1 MPASAHDP
9 FLAAGDAPQDRD
21 ALAEAFATLA
31 IAAGAV
37 AMEVF
42 ERGRVDVRY
51 KGDGSP
57 VCEADE
63 RVEALLL
70 RELARILPGLPIVAE
85 ESAAAGRTPAHER
98 AFLLVDPLDGTREFI
113 AHGAEFTINIA
124 LVADGAPRVGAIFAP
139 ALARL
144 WFGATRAFGVAV
156 EPGHALPPR
165 GEWRE
170 LRARRRPQGGLTA
183 LVSRSHLDAET
194 LAFLDRRNIRDRVAA
209 ASSLKFCRLAEGEA
223 DVYPRYGPTMEWD
236 TAAGEAILRAAGGA
250 VLTPGGEAFRYG
262 KADQAYHNGPFV
274 AWADP
279 ESATLS

>member
-1 MPASAHDP
+1 MPSSAHDP
-9 FLAAGDAPQDRD
+9 VTASRGPSQDRD
-21 ALAEAFATLA
+21 ALAQAFAALA

-51 KGDGSP
+51 KDDNSP

-70 RELARILPGLPIVAE
+70 HELARLLPGVPIVAE

-124 LVADGAPRVGAIFAP
+124 LVEDGAPRAGAIFAP
-139 ALARL
+139 ALARI
-144 WFGATRAFGVAV
+144 WFGGARAFGVAV

-165 GEWRE
+165 GEWRT
-170 LRARRRPQGGLTA
+170 LRARRRPKEGMVA
-183 LVSRSHLDAET
+183 LVSRSHLDEET
-194 LAFLDRRNIRDRVAA
+194 LAFLDRNNIRHRVAA

-236 TAAGEAILRAAGGA
+236 TAAGDAILRAAGGV
-250 VLTPGGEAFRYG
+250 VLDPAGRPFRYG
-262 KADQAYHNGPFV
+262 KADQAYRNGPFI
-274 AWADP
+274 AWGDA